1 MKVVLV
7 KPPLCRMVSAS
18 LPAFLEAERGTYP
31 PMGLLYI
38 AAMLRERGPKGV
50 EVKVLDTV
58 LEDLT
63 DQQIEDYLRREA
75 PDVVGAQVLTF
86 TLLDSLAVTRMAKKV
101 NPQVVTVL
109 GGRHCDIYPTET
121 AALPD
126 VDFVVTGEGE
136 LTLTRLVE
144 HLRQPDELEK
154 IPGLTFRRGER
165 LISNPPQ
172 MIDDL
177 DDLPFPARDL
187 TAYRDYRFLLAK
199 KSVFTTL
206 ITSRGCPYN
215 CVFCDEGHNR
225 FRAVSAP
232 RVVEEILHC
241 KEQLGIDQFFIFDST
256 FTVDRQRV
264 LDICELLVKHR
275 ANVAFDVRSRV
286 NLIDDEVLKALKKA
300 GCVRIQYGVES
311 GNDKVLKAIN
321 KQIMVKQVRD
331 VVRQTR
337 KYGFEILC
345 DFMIGL
351 PGETE
356 KEVEDTIRL
365 ALELPIDYAQ
375 FAITMPY
382 PNTRLYELGVRK
394 GLFGDYWREFSA
406 HPTPDF
412 QPKLWEEQFTR
423 DQLLTLM
430 MRACERFYYRPSYLI
445 REFRNMRSLSEIYR
459 KTKAGLH
466 LISRSIADRL
476 GGREMMQP

>member
-7 KPPLCRMVSAS
+7 NPPLRRMVSAN
-18 LPAFLEAERGTYP
+18 LPAFVEEERGSYP

-38 AAMLRERGPKGV
+38 AATLRERGSKSV

-58 LEDLT
+58 LEDLS
-63 DQQIEDYLRREA
+63 DRQIEDYLRREA
-75 PDVVGAQVLTF
+75 PDVVGTQVLTF
-86 TLLDSLAVTRMAKKV
+86 TLFDSLAVTRMAKKV

-109 GGRHCDIYPTET
+109 GGRHCDIYPAET
-121 AALPD
+121 AALPG
-126 VDFVVTGEGE
+126 VDFVITGEGE
-136 LTLTRLVE
+136 LPFTKLVE
-144 HLRQPDELEK
+144 HLLQPDELEK

-187 TAYRDYRFLLAK
+187 TAYRNYRFLLAK

-206 ITSRGCPYN
+206 ITSRGCPYG
-215 CVFCDEGHNR
+215 CAFCDEGR
-225 FRAVSAP
+225 KKFRAVSAP
-232 RVVEEILHC
+232 RVVEEILYC

-256 FTVDRQRV
+256 FTVDRRRV
-264 LDICELLVKHR
+264 LDICELLVQRR

-300 GCVRIQYGVES
+300 GCIRIQYGVES
-311 GNDKVLKAIN
+311 GNDEVLKAIN
-321 KQIMVKQVRD
+321 KNILVQQVRE
-331 VVRQTR
+331 VVRQTH
-337 KYGFEILC
+337 KYDFEILC

-375 FAITMPY
+375 FAITVPY
-382 PNTRLYELGVRK
+382 PNTGLYELGMRK
-394 GLFGDYWREFSA
+394 GIFNDYWREFA
-406 HPTPDF
+406 ARPTPDF
-412 QPKLWEEQFTR
+412 QPRLWEEHLGR
-423 DQLLTLM
+423 DQLIDLM
-430 MRACERFYYRPSYLI
+430 MRAYERFYYRPSYLI
-445 REFRNMRSLSEIYR
+445 REFGRMRSLTEVYH

-466 LISRSIADRL
+466 LMGRSIADRL
-476 GGREMMQP
+476 GARETLKP